1 MTADNAAVSD
11 PGAPAPIT
19 RAEERKVIF
28 AASLGTVFEWYDFY
42 LYGTLAVFFGALF
55 FPPGN
60 DTASLLA
67 SLATFG
73 AGFAVRPFGAIVF
86 GRIGDLVGRKYTFL
100 LTIVLMG
107 VSTAGVG
114 FLPTYESIGWAAPTI
129 LVLLRLIQGLALGGE
144 YGGAATY
151 VAEHAP
157 AERRGQAT
165 SWIQTTA
172 TLGFFLSLV
181 VILGCRLMMDEASFK
196 QWGWRIPFLLSI
208 GLLAVS
214 VYIRLQLNESPLF
227 REMQAG
233 GHASAAPIRDSFF
246 RMPNARYVFLALFG
260 AVAGQGVI
268 WYTGQFY
275 ALYFLS
281 TTLKVPFQESYILIA
296 IALALATPFFIVFGK
311 LSDKLGRKWIM
322 MAGCALAI
330 ATYFPIFKA
339 LTVYANPALAA
350 AHAAN
355 TVTVAATNCN
365 FVIIPSPSYRP
376 SDCDK
381 AKSFLA
387 KNGVAYHSVK
397 LPAGR
402 ADEVLVKINEV
413 ELTGF
418 EEAAYQSALLR
429 AGYPEKADPAQ
440 MNKPMVLLLLCILML
455 YVTMVYGPIAAFLVE
470 LFPTNIRYTSM
481 SLPYHIGNGWFGG
494 FLPLVASAMVAA
506 TGDIYYGLWY
516 PIGVAA
522 MTLVVGVLFL
532 PETRNRSLDF
542 NAHD

>member
-1 MTADNAAVSD
+1 
-11 PGAPAPIT
+11 
-19 RAEERKVIF
+19 
-28 AASLGTVFEWYDFY
+28 
-42 LYGTLAVFFGALF
+42 
-55 FPPGN
+55 
-60 DTASLLA
+60 
-67 SLATFG
+67 
-73 AGFAVRPFGAIVF
+73 
-86 GRIGDLVGRKYTFL
+86 
-100 LTIVLMG
+100 
-107 VSTAGVG
+107 
-114 FLPTYESIGWAAPTI
+114 
-129 LVLLRLIQGLALGGE
+129 
-144 YGGAATY
+144 
-151 VAEHAP
+151 
-157 AERRGQAT
+157 
-165 SWIQTTA
+165 
-172 TLGFFLSLV
+172 
-181 VILGCRLMMDEASFK
+181 
-196 QWGWRIPFLLSI
+196 
-208 GLLAVS
+208 
-214 VYIRLQLNESPLF
+214 
-227 REMQAG
+227 
-233 GHASAAPIRDSFF
+233 
-246 RMPNARYVFLALFG
+246 LFG
-260 AVAGQGVI
+260 AVAGQGVV

-311 LSDKLGRKWIM
+311 LSDLLGRKWIM

-355 TVTVAATNCN
+355 SVTVAATNCN

-387 KNGVAYHSVK
+387 RNGVAYRSVS

-402 ADEVLVKINEV
+402 EDEVLVKINEV

-418 EEAAYQSALLR
+418 EEAAYQSALR
-429 AGYPEKADPAQ
+429 SAGYPEQADPAH

-516 PIGVAA
+516 PIGVAT

>member
-1 MTADNAAVSD
+1 VTAVDAVVSGQD
-11 PGAPAPIT
+11 TPSPVTKAQ
-19 RAEERKVIF
+19 ERKVIF

-60 DTASLLA
+60 ETASLLA

-100 LTIVLMG
+100 LTIILMG

-114 FLPTYESIGWAAPTI
+114 FLPTYETIGWAAPTI

-157 AERRGQAT
+157 AARRGQAT

-181 VILGCRLMMDEASFK
+181 VILACRLAMDETSFK

-227 REMQAG
+227 KDMKAG
-233 GHASAAPIRDSFF
+233 GHASSSPIRDSFF
-246 RMPNARYVFLALFG
+246 RMPNAKYVFLALFG
-260 AVAGQGVI
+260 AVAGQGVV

-281 TTLKVPFQESYILIA
+281 TTLKVPFTQSYILIA
-296 IALALATPFFIVFGK
+296 IALAVATPFFIVFGK
-311 LSDKLGRKWIM
+311 LSDTFGRKWIM

-365 FVIIPSPSYRP
+365 FVIIPSPSYTP
-376 SDCDK
+376 SKCDK

-387 KNGVAYHSVK
+387 RNGVVYQSVD
-397 LPAGR
+397 LPMGST
-402 ADEVLVKINEV
+402 DEVLVKINEV

-418 EEAAYQSALLR
+418 DEVAFQSALLS
-429 AGYPEKADPAQ
+429 AGYPEKAEPAA